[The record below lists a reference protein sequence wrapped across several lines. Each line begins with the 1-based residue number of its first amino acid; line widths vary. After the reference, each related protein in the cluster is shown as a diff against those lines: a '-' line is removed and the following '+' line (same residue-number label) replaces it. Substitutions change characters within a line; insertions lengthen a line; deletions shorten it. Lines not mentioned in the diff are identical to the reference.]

1 MNVPAD
7 FPAVLLVGG
16 KGTRLRP
23 VLPSTPKPLAPIG
36 DRSFLELL
44 VRQLQ
49 CQQVRRLVMCT
60 GFLAG
65 EIEKQFQD
73 GSAFGVAIEY
83 AREQRPMGTGG
94 AVKLIRARMEGNS
107 SFLVMN
113 GDSFLQM
120 DISKLLQFH
129 RAHAGI
135 ATIAVRWVPDASR
148 YGTVKVDGA
157 GRIAGFSEK
166 GGKMEPGL
174 INAGVYIFSPAIFD
188 RIPQGEASL
197 EREVFPNILD
207 SGVYAMEHGG
217 MFIDIG
223 VPEDYAR
230 AQAARRELI
239 EAACRR

>member
-1 MNVPAD
+1 MNIPTD

-16 KGTRLRP
+16 KGTRLRS

-49 CQQVRRLVMCT
+49 CQQIRRLVMCT
-60 GFLAG
+60 GFLG
-65 EIEKQFQD
+65 DEIEKHFKD

-83 AREQRPMGTGG
+83 AREQQPMGTGG
-94 AVKLIRARMEGNS
+94 AVKVIRAKMEGAS

-113 GDSFLQM
+113 GDSLLQM

-129 RAHAGI
+129 LAHEGI
-135 ATIAVRWVPDASR
+135 ATIAVLRTPDASR
-148 YGTVKVDGA
+148 YGTVTRGDG

-166 GGKMEPGL
+166 DGKAEPGL

-197 EREVFPNILD
+197 ERDVFPNILD
-207 SGVYAMEHGG
+207 SGVYAMEHDG

-230 AQAARRELI
+230 AQAARMELI